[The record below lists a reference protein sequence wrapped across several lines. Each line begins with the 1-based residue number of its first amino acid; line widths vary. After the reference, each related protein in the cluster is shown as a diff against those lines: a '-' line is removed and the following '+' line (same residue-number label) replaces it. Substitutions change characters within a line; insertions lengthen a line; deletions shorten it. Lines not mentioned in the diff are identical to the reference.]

1 MEEQRSYWGVI
12 PGEVF
17 HDKELTAAAKLLY
30 LVLSSM
36 AHRNGYCWPSNET
49 LAAEM
54 ELSKR
59 RVQQMLGQLQARG
72 YIRVSIQ
79 RAEGT
84 NEVERRYI
92 YCGLFMNRE
101 TPPPSGDDTPDPPA
115 ESRTPS
121 DENSPDPH
129 EENFPSS
136 CKISHDPREISRTCI
151 IGGKDIPGNIPPLPP
166 TGGKRDRRKKDKST
180 PAWNPERFEAFWEY
194 YRTHARGEDRQG
206 AVRAWDKLQP
216 DDALIDTMARA
227 LRAQVRS
234 ESWRDG
240 IGVPYAKTWLN
251 NARWKDTPKPPHDPE
266 PPEEEGRQYGWH

>member
-17 HDKELTAAAKLLY
+17 HDKELTAGAKLLY

-36 AHRNGYCWPSNET
+36 AHKDGYCWPSNET

-54 ELSKR
+54 DLSKR
-59 RVQQMLGQLQARG
+59 RVQELLSKLQERG
-72 YIRVSIQ
+72 YVRVAVQ

-101 TPPPSGDDTPDPPA
+101 TPPPSGEAAPAPPA

-121 DENSPDPH
+121 CEN
-129 EENFPSS
+129 
-136 CKISHDPREISRTCI
+136 SHDPPAKSRTCI
-151 IGGKDIPGNIPPLPP
+151 IGRKDILENIPPLPP
-166 TGGKRDRRKKDKST
+166 KGGKRTGRKKDKSM
-180 PAWNPERFEAFWEY
+180 PSWNPERFEAFWEY

-206 AVRAWDKLQP
+206 AAKAWDKLQP
-216 DDALIDTMARA
+216 DDALIDTMALA

-234 ESWRDG
+234 ESWREG
-240 IGVPYAKTWLN
+240 IGIPYAKTWLN
-251 NARWKDTPKPPHDPE
+251 NARWKDTPKAPRDPE